1 MGTNFCLTHITIAG
15 LIITMILK
23 YTIRRAVNK
32 QTDDSKK
39 INQYIFFAYRPY
51 FKLKHWL
58 TWNVIIRSAL
68 ELYIETILCG
78 LVIVTTMPWSDKI
91 NDRTNC
97 FYGTVYFIAAIA
109 FPFAMFFFFKKHK
122 DHLYET
128 TFMYKFGGGYSGMK
142 APMSQDSELKY
153 RRRSSVISIAM
164 PLIFITRRI
173 IFAFSVVLISGE
185 GATGLLPILYC
196 FWTNWFALEFLVT
209 AQPYEKK
216 KDTYMDIF
224 NEVTLLILMCFIL
237 GFTAWMPHTD
247 IEDSLIKY
255 VLGWIFV
262 GIVFSY
268 IIIHFAI
275 MILETLKVSCKF
287 TIKTVKKRKEKKE
300 RKEKLKEIA

>member
-1 MGTNFCLTHITIAG
+1 MGTNFCLTHIIIFG
-15 LIITMILK
+15 LIIKIILQ
-23 YTIRRAVNK
+23 YTIKRAVK
-32 QTDDSKK
+32 QQTEDSKK
-39 INQYIFFAYRPY
+39 INKYIFFAYRPY

-58 TWNVIIRSAL
+58 TWVFVIRLSL
-68 ELYIETILCG
+68 EFYIETILCG
-78 LVIVTTMPWSDKI
+78 LIIVTTMPWSD
-91 NDRTNC
+91 NVNNQTNC
-97 FYGTVYFIAAIA
+97 FYGTAYFVSAIV
-109 FPFAMFFFFKKHK
+109 FPLVMFFFFKKNK

-128 TFMYKFGGGYSGMK
+128 TFKLNYGGGYSGMK

-237 GFTAWMPHTD
+237 GFTAWMPNTD
-247 IEDSLIKY
+247 IEDSLI
-255 VLGWIFV
+255 
-262 GIVFSY
+262 
-268 IIIHFAI
+268 
-275 MILETLKVSCKF
+275 
-287 TIKTVKKRKEKKE
+287 
-300 RKEKLKEIA
+300 